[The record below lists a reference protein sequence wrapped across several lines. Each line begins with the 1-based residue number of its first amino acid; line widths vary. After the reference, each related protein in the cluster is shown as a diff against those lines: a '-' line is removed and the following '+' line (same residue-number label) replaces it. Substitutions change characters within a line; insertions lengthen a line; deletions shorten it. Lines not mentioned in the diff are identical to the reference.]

1 MKKINMKKIN
11 MKKINMKKIN
21 MKKINMK
28 IKKEKR
34 VGTQNLVQKLPE
46 NPVLKGAVAAVVVK
60 GVVRGAVAAGAPNPE
75 KPDALKGGQM

>member
-11 MKKINMKKIN
+11 MKKINMKKI
-21 MKKINMK
+21 
-28 IKKEKR
+28 KKEKR
-34 VGTQNLVQKLPE
+34 VGTQNIGWKLPE

-60 GVVRGAVAAGAPNPE
+60 EVVRGAVAAGDPNPE